1 MSFPK
6 KVLIIGGGFGG
17 VRAGLDLARHNYAD
31 LEITLI
37 DKTGYHYFPPEY
49 YKLVYFK
56 KGDKITQEFYEE
68 ESLRF
73 AIPLFEIFSA
83 GSGSASSGG
92 KNRKNF
98 KLVVDEA
105 IEINFKENEVM
116 TKSGI
121 RLDYDYLI
129 LALGSETEYFGNLS
143 LKEFAYS
150 FKTVQDA
157 LNIRNI
163 IDEIFFNKAKY
174 EPIKILVVGG
184 GITGCEVA
192 ANLAETVSYLAKI
205 HSHPQKNISIEI
217 IEGMPNILSQLSS
230 FARNKTEQRLKKLGV
245 KITANNTIAEARK
258 GNVVNK
264 EGKVIPYDFLIWTVG
279 VKACAMTEK
288 LNIKLE
294 KKGLI
299 STDEYLKIPDF
310 QNVFAIGDVSCFK
323 DSEGKPLAMTAQNAV
338 WQGSYIAYTIK
349 RLIHGRRI
357 YKFHPKKF
365 GFIMPLGRNYGVA
378 DVGWLKIWG
387 LPAIWLRKLANL
399 RYLTSILPLRRAL
412 FHWLRW

>member
-6 KVLIIGGGFGG
+6 KVLIVGGGFGG

-37 DKTGYHYFPPEY
+37 DKTGYHYFPPAY

-68 ESLRF
+68 ESRRF
-73 AIPLFEIFSA
+73 AVALSEIFKD
-83 GSGSASSGG
+83 
-92 KNRKNF
+92 KNNL
-98 KLVVDEA
+98 KLVIDEVS
-105 IEINFKENEVM
+105 EISLEKNEAR
-116 TKSGI
+116 TKSGTKF
-121 RLDYDYLI
+121 DYDYLI
-129 LALGSETEYFGNLS
+129 LALGSETDYLGNLS
-143 LKEFAYS
+143 LKEFAYP
-150 FKTVQDA
+150 FKNIQDA

-174 EPIKILVVGG
+174 EPIKILIVGG

-217 IEGMPNILSQLSS
+217 IESLPSILSQLSL
-230 FARNKTEQRLKKLGV
+230 FARNKVERRLRNLGV
-245 KITANNTIAEARK
+245 EITTNNAIAEARK
-258 GNVVNK
+258 KEVINK
-264 EGKVIPYDFLIWTVG
+264 EGKAIPYDFLIWTVG

-299 STDEYLKIPDF
+299 LADEYLRIPDF
-310 QNVFAIGDVSCFK
+310 QNVFAIGDVSCFR
-323 DSEGKPLAMTAQNAV
+323 DSEGKSLPMTAQNAV

-365 GFIMPLGRNYGVA
+365 GFIMPLGKNYGVA
-378 DVGWLKIWG
+378 DLGWLKIWG
-387 LPAIWLRKLANL
+387 LPAIWLRRLADL
-399 RYLTSILPLRRAL
+399 RYLISILPLRRAL
-412 FHWLRW
+412 FYWRKW

>member
-17 VRAGLDLARHNYAD
+17 VRAGLDLASHNYAD

-56 KGDKITQEFYEE
+56 KGDDITREFYEE
-68 ESLRF
+68 ESRRF
-73 AIPLFEIFSA
+73 AIPLFEIF
-83 GSGSASSGG
+83 

-98 KLVVDEA
+98 KLVIDEA
-105 IEINFKENEVM
+105 VGINLKENEVT
-116 TKSGI
+116 TKSGMRI
-121 RLDYDYLI
+121 NYEYLI

-150 FKTVQDA
+150 FKTIQDA

-163 IDEIFFNKAKY
+163 IDEIFFKKAKY

-184 GITGCEVA
+184 GITGCEVG
-192 ANLAETVSYLAKI
+192 ANLAETVSRLAKI

-217 IEGMPNILSQLSS
+217 IEGAPNILSQLSS

-245 KITANNTIAEARK
+245 KIITNNIIVEAKKRE
-258 GNVVNK
+258 VINK
-264 EGKVIPYDFLIWTVG
+264 QGEVIPYDFLIWTVG

-299 STDEYLKIPDF
+299 SADEYLRIPDF

-323 DSEGKPLAMTAQNAV
+323 DSEGKPLPMTAQNAV

-378 DVGWLKIWG
+378 DLGWLKIWG
-387 LPAIWLRKLANL
+387 LPAIWLRRLANL
-399 RYLTSILPLRRAL
+399 RYLISVLPLRRAL
-412 FHWLRW
+412 FYWRKW